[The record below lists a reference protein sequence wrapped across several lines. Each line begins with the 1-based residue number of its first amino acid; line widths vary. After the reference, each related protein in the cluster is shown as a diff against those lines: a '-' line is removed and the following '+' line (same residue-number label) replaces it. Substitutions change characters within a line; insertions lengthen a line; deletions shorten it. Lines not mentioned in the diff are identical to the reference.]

1 MSPAVLRQL
10 RISLAG
16 QRSQALGVGR
26 DRLSYFMMGF
36 LVLSAVLTGRLAE
49 LALLHSDAQTST
61 AALSTRRPLR
71 LDITDRNGVVMATSL
86 KVYSFAV
93 NPRMITNARPLAE
106 KISKILPMLN
116 EAKIYR
122 DLTRS
127 NKFVW
132 IKRKITPRQ
141 VTLLNALGEPG
152 LQFITEY
159 ERVYPNGFMAAHALG
174 YTNVDGEGI
183 AGVENF
189 FDENLARHGTAATPA
204 LVLTIDSRVQHALE
218 DEIRSGMEKFSAIG
232 GFGVVMDVNS
242 GAVVAMASQP
252 GFDPNVPNLG
262 DPLARFSHVTKG
274 VYELGSTFKAFAV
287 AQSLDMGTTTPGKR
301 FDCTAPLK
309 IAGYKIDDFHA
320 KRGWMTT
327 TDVFIHSSNIGT
339 ARMIDE
345 VGGTNQRAFLDKL
358 GMLQA
363 PSIEVPEVGKPILPE
378 PWGRLATMTVAYGHG
393 MAVTPLQLASGMSA
407 LVNGGYKISP
417 HLVAQAGETAP
428 RVRVIS
434 QATSDQMRALFRLAV
449 VHGTGGYSD
458 VEGYRV
464 GGKTGT
470 AEKPVAG
477 GYSRSARISTFA
489 AAFPMDAPR
498 YVIIMSLDE
507 PKGIAA
513 TGGYAT
519 AGMVA
524 APLVHNLILRA
535 APVLGVAKS
544 DADVDY
550 SAFMPY
556 IAHPKKKK
564 SSL

>member
-16 QRSQALGVGR
+16 QRTQALGLGR
-26 DRLSYFMMGF
+26 ERLGYFLIGF

-49 LALLHSDAQTST
+49 LALLRGDTQTSNSSES
-61 AALSTRRPLR
+61 ARRPLR

-86 KVYSFAV
+86 KVYSLAV
-93 NPRMITNARPLAE
+93 NPRMITNAQPLAE
-106 KISKILPMLN
+106 KINRILPSLS
-116 EAKIYR
+116 EAKIVR
-122 DLTRS
+122 DLTRR

-141 VTLLNALGEPG
+141 VSLLNALGEPG

-159 ERVYPNGFMAAHALG
+159 ERVYPNGMMAAHALG

-183 AGVENF
+183 AGLENF
-189 FDENLARHGTAATPA
+189 FDKSLAKRGSDAAPTMK
-204 LVLTIDSRVQHALE
+204 LTIDSRVQHALE
-218 DEIRSGMEKFSAIG
+218 DEIRTGMEKFAAIG
-232 GFGVVMDVNS
+232 GFGVVMDVNT
-242 GAVVAMASQP
+242 GAVVAMASLP
-252 GFDPNVPNLG
+252 GFDPNVPTVGN
-262 DPLARFSHVTKG
+262 PQARFSHVTKG

-287 AQSLDMGTTTPGKR
+287 AQALDIGTTNAGER
-301 FDCTAPLK
+301 WDCTAPLK
-309 IAGYKIDDFHA
+309 IAGYRIDDFHA
-320 KRGWMTT
+320 KRRWMTT

-339 ARMIDE
+339 ARLIDE
-345 VGGTNQRAFLDKL
+345 VGGAQQRDFLDKL

-363 PSIEVPEVGKPILPE
+363 PPIELPEVGKPILPQ

-393 MAVTPLQLASGMSA
+393 MATTPLQLATGMSA
-407 LVNGGYKISP
+407 LVNGGYKVNP
-417 HLVAQAGETAP
+417 HLITRDFDARP
-428 RVRVIS
+428 RERVIS
-434 QATSDQMRALFRLAV
+434 QNTSDQMRALFRLAV
-449 VHGTGGYSD
+449 VHGTGGFSD
-458 VEGYRV
+458 VDGYRV

-498 YVIIMSLDE
+498 YVVIMSLDE
-507 PKGIAA
+507 PKGNAS

-519 AGMVA
+519 AGMVS
-524 APLVHNLILRA
+524 APLVHNLILRS

-544 DADVDY
+544 DSDVDF

-556 IAHPKKKK
+556 VANPKKKK
-564 SSL
+564 NSL